1 MKGKIMVKQLN
12 LYNHFSDT
20 SFLYQEWKSQQ
31 AAGYA
36 ILSNHIEDY
45 LPYLAAPV
53 LKLYLFYL
61 IHANNDLGNSYYSNN
76 LIARK
81 LKVSE
86 KTINNWNASL
96 QDIGLISRTRA
107 FNSSS
112 TTQLLPLSDFVITL
126 EDSMNSNNTIESL
139 GNEGYHSENIL
150 YISYYPKKLNMQTEK
165 YVFYKRDYTIK
176 QTNKKQPHTITRYV
190 AVQVK
195 YNLNELETSEI
206 QEINNEFSW
215 LELPQPNSLHIVW
228 QNTNINEIK
237 ESKKAIILQLKTPDS
252 QINFKQKYDRL
263 LLANT
268 KNIN

>member
-1 MKGKIMVKQLN
+1 MFKLLGLD
-12 LYNHFSDT
+12 NHSSDT
-20 SFLYQEWKSQQ
+20 SYLYQEWKKQQ
-31 AAGYA
+31 SVGYA

-45 LPYLAAPV
+45 LPYITAPA
-53 LKLYLFYL
+53 LKLYLFYV
-61 IHANNDLGNSYYSNN
+61 IHANNDSGSSYYSNN
-76 LIARK
+76 SIARR

-112 TTQLLPLSDFVITL
+112 TTQLLPLSDFIITL
-126 EDSMNSNNTIESL
+126 DSSINSNNAIENL
-139 GNEGYHSENIL
+139 NTEGYHEESLL

-176 QTNKKQPHTITRYV
+176 KTSKQKAHTITRYV
-190 AVQVK
+190 AVQVT
-195 YNLNELETSEI
+195 YNTKELEQAKILNITD
-206 QEINNEFSW
+206 EFSW
-215 LELPQPNSLHIVW
+215 LEVDRQNALHIVW

-237 ESKKAIILQLKTPDS
+237 ESKKSVILQLKSLDS
-252 QINFKQKYDRL
+252 QQAFKKKYERL
-263 LLANT
+263 LLENN